1 MNGVSGTGWRSGD
14 AAFFAGRPDVGGG
27 RDVSAER
34 RVHSVLVV
42 DDEAL
47 ICVQLG
53 EILEAAGHRLAGTAA
68 TAEQAVARARE
79 LAPDLVLMDIVM
91 PGETDGL
98 DACRIIQEELGIP
111 VILVTAYGFE
121 PYLSRVRGVAPYG
134 YVLKPYADEQILAAV
149 EVALSRRRNECA
161 SSRAQGLRVRETHHR
176 AKNSFMLAHSLLRLR
191 QEEVDSEEA
200 RRCLGEAAGQV
211 FSLAKIHEHLH
222 GLGEDE
228 TVDCRGYLEGLIR
241 ALVQV
246 FGPAAARV
254 RVELEADDLRLPAAQ
269 AIPCGLVLN
278 ELLTNVFKHAFP
290 DGGEG
295 AVTVS
300 LRGSGDSVRLEV
312 RDDGVGFSSRGGSRH
327 EGLGMELI
335 SALAE
340 QLGGWF
346 RRSQAETGAACLLEF
361 PRQP

>member
-1 MNGVSGTGWRSGD
+1 MNGASGFGWRQGD
-14 AAFFAGRPDVGGG
+14 SAFPVGRADAGNGVATDGWH
-27 RDVSAER
+27 ER
-34 RVHSVLVV
+34 TVLVV

-47 ICVQLG
+47 ICAQLG
-53 EILEAAGHRLAGTAA
+53 EILEAAGYRLAGTAA
-68 TAEQAVARARE
+68 SAEQAVARARA

-98 DACRIIQEELGIP
+98 DACRIIQEEMGIP
-111 VILVTAYGFE
+111 VILVTAHGFE
-121 PYLSRVRGVAPYG
+121 ANQDRVRGVAPYG
-134 YVLKPYADEQILAAV
+134 YVLKPYSDEQILAAV
-149 EVALSRRRNECA
+149 EVALSRRRTECA
-161 SSRAQGLRVRETHHR
+161 SSRALGLRVRETHHR

-191 QEEVDSEEA
+191 QEEAGSEEA
-200 RRCLGEAAGQV
+200 RRSLGEAAGQV
-211 FSLAKIHEHLH
+211 YSLAKIHEHLH

-228 TVDCRGYLEGLIR
+228 SVDCRSYLEGLVA
-241 ALVQV
+241 ALRKA
-246 FGPAAARV
+246 FGPAAQRV
-254 RVELEADDLRLPAAQ
+254 RVELDAADLRLPAAQ

-290 DGGEG
+290 GGGGGTVWVGLRAGGE
-295 AVTVS
+295 TI
-300 LRGSGDSVRLEV
+300 RLEV
-312 RDDGVGFSSRGGSRH
+312 RDDGVGFAPAERARH

-346 RRSQAETGAACLLEF
+346 RRTESEGGAACLLEF